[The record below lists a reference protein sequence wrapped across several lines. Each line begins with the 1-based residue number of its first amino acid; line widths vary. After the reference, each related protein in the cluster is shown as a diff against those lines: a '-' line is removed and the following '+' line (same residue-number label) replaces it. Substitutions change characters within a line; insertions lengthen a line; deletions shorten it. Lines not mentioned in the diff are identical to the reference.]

1 MMNDPTDPK
10 ATPSATAEG
19 EELDLVE
26 RSASERDPREQMAR
40 RDVDDPREDD
50 GWTQPESS
58 AQKAAE
64 KDEEEG

>member
-10 ATPSATAEG
+10 VPPSATAEG
-19 EELDLVE
+19 EEQDLVE

-40 RDVDDPREDD
+40 READDPREDD
-50 GWTQPESS
+50 GWSQPESS